1 MKMKSTVKIK
11 AGNGTE
17 IKCFGVALDFQF
29 QGINFVDNMYIV
41 DDSVQRI
48 LGYDFL
54 RDAGGS
60 EISPSANTVKIRG
73 KQLKLVTSEEV

>member
-1 MKMKSTVKIK
+1 
-11 AGNGTE
+11 
-17 IKCFGVALDFQF
+17 
-29 QGINFVDNMYIV
+29 MYII
-41 DDSVQRI
+41 DDSVQHI

-73 KQLKLVTSEEV
+73 KQLKLMTSEEVWLMCNY